1 MLRNGTYVFTTI
13 ALSVLFFVVSGIQY
27 WVSDYLSEVLDVP
40 ITKVYVYFA
49 FVVLTAPIIG
59 ALLSGYVT

>member
-1 MLRNGTYVFTTI
+1 LLRNGTYLFTTI

-49 FVVLTAPIIG
+49 VVVLTAPIIG